1 MTAIVKEMKQI
12 HDMGVISPLHTT
24 ADQQRQVLQYIL
36 FLKEKKNRSDL
47 WERMRQQLTVTE
59 NHAEGGSI
67 IRTPSTDS
75 VVITSLRNAR
85 ERRYITITDIPG
97 AFLQYDA
104 EGVVILRIEGSMVQ
118 ALLKIELQLYRE
130 QVVLNNEKKVIY
142 VQIRKALY
150 GLLYNGLIV

>member
-1 MTAIVKEMKQI
+1 MRKEEA
-12 HDMGVISPLHTT
+12 S
-24 ADQQRQVLQYIL
+24 
-36 FLKEKKNRSDL
+36 S
-47 WERMRQQLTVTE
+47 
-59 NHAEGGSI
+59 
-67 IRTPSTDS
+67 RTRSTDS

-130 QVVLNNEKKVIY
+130 HVVLNNEKKVIY